1 MSGSSPVLH
10 HRSVGGMRMC
20 EGTSQETQRLRELHR
35 QSVTLTILV
44 LLLKED
50 L

>member
-10 HRSVGGMRMC
+10 HRSVGGMRMR

-35 QSVTLTILV
+35 QSVTPTILV
-44 LLLKED
+44 LLKED